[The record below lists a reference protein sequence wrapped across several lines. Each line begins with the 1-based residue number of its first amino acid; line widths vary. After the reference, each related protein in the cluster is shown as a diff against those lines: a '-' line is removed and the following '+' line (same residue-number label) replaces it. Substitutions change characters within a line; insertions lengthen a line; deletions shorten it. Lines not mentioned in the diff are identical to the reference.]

1 MASALIICNGEN
13 KDRIQ
18 QAFSGSRVGLK
29 LPPVFNLERAYDI
42 LTRESPGGDEIEL
55 VTLTPELNLTD
66 DELKVGL
73 RLIEDQHY
81 LRFIKEPLY
90 KNFRGLSLIGVLKSM
105 DIPVIV
111 TTKRPREFEGH
122 GHVIQE
128 CMENSGLTYRV
139 AHYDLEGSRT
149 VEWAVDWALRDM
161 GLKGEGAN

>member
-1 MASALIICNGEN
+1 MASTLVVCNGEN

-29 LPPVFNLERAYDI
+29 LPPAFNLERAYDL
-42 LTRESPGGDEIEL
+42 LTRESPGDYEIEL

-66 DELKVGL
+66 DELKTGL
-73 RLIEDQHY
+73 KLIEDPY
-81 LRFIKEPLY
+81 YSKFIKEPLY
-90 KNFRGLSLIGVLKSM
+90 KNFRGLSLIGVIKSM

-111 TTKRPREFEGH
+111 TTKRSREFEGH

-139 AHYDLEGSRT
+139 AHYDPEGSRT
-149 VEWAVDWALRDM
+149 IEWAVDWALRDM
-161 GLKGEGAN
+161 GLKGEGAS